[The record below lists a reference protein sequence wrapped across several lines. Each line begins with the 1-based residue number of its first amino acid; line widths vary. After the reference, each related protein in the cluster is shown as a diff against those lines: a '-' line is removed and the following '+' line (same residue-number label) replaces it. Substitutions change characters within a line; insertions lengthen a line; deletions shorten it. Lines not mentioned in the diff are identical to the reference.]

1 MPSAGDAIMMYG
13 TNNASLQKGGGGGEL
28 FHINGTSEAF

>member
-13 TNNASLQKGGGGGEL
+13 TNNASLQKGGGGEL